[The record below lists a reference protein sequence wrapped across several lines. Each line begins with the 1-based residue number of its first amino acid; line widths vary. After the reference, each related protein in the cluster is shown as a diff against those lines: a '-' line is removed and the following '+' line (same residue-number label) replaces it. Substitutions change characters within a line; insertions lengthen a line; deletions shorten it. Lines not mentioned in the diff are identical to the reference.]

1 LIKRWNILIGLPLD
15 HPVPILTLYTNH
27 SPIRWVVLP
36 EGMAISVVCE
46 ASHLEEHIN
55 PLEIMVILLLLRH
68 FEEQSLLI
76 ATDNMTVIVYLQN

>member
-1 LIKRWNILIGLPLD
+1 
-15 HPVPILTLYTNH
+15 
-27 SPIRWVVLP
+27 
-36 EGMAISVVCE
+36 VCE